1 MLSPGGHGHFPPRP
15 PHIFLSASESRVLTS
30 QMGHENAKIVNRVNS
45 KWIAGMKGDPVA
57 MLNSRLSPVRSPNT
71 NGNGKCH

>member
-30 QMGHENAKIVNRVNS
+30 QMGHENAKIVNRVDS
-45 KWIAGMKGDPVA
+45 KWIAGMNFDHDAV
-57 MLNSRLSPVRSPNT
+57 LNSRLSNLLLPKT